1 MESCDISI
9 LIAQFFNKTTNRRTD
24 EYGGSIENRARLFFE
39 ILETVLRHVPS
50 ARVGVKTGPMNVD
63 GAFLANDE
71 TLPTSEYVISRL
83 NDYNL
88 SHLLLMGA
96 TTDFSGTPLAALVG
110 DGMFR
115 HFRALYRGPLI
126 ANTEIDRERGNRLI
140 EGGLADMVAFGRPY
154 IANPDL
160 PERFATGALLAE
172 LDWKTVYASGPAGY
186 TDYPAL
192 EPVAG

>member
-1 MESCDISI
+1 M
-9 LIAQFFNKTTNRRTD
+9 R
-24 EYGGSIENRARLFFE
+24 
-39 ILETVLRHVPS
+39 
-50 ARVGVKTGPMNVD
+50 
-63 GAFLANDE
+63 
-71 TLPTSEYVISRL
+71 
-83 NDYNL
+83 
-88 SHLLLMGA
+88 A

-140 EGGLADMVAFGRPY
+140 EGGLVDMVAFGRPY

-186 TDYPAL
+186 TDFPGL
-192 EPVAG
+192 EPVAD